1 MSCRTRETSFAA
13 HKEITGKHFQSCDSP
28 SKGEWVSFIY
38 GQDAYLDRGALSWL
52 VEVGIRLRVRPKET
66 CSYVRCML
74 CKGGLCCSL
83 GGDFSMVIR
92 CR

>member
-1 MSCRTRETSFAA
+1 M
-13 HKEITGKHFQSCDSP
+13 GNNFQSCDSP
-28 SKGEWVSFIY
+28 SKGEWISFIY

-66 CSYVRCML
+66 AHVRCMV
-74 CKGGLCCSL
+74 CKGGLCYSL
-83 GGDFSMVIR
+83 GGDFRMVIR